1 MLHASFFYP
10 SKPGVLL
17 PTAHAIEREFK
28 IMKAL
33 ESSDV
38 PVPKMISF
46 CSDDRYD
53 D

>member
-1 MLHASFFYP
+1 MLHTSLYS

-28 IMKAL
+28 IMEAL
-33 ESSDV
+33 GSTDV

-46 CSDDRYD
+46 CFDDR
-53 D
+53 